1 MRVIDLITNIDMQ
14 GFQTHS
20 GLASFINRLDME
32 VNVCRKEQPFEIEP
46 LLYTQDTPQT
56 SRERSV
62 DREEE
67 SSTSRRVHEPFDERE
82 ESSNPMELSEDE
94 NMSSKADEKSEQQP
108 DYSAA
113 KTGKTC
119 LPQRAA
125 LLKSMLNFLKKAIQD
140 PAFSDSI
147 RHIMEGTLPSSLKHI
162 ISNSEYYGPSL
173 FLLATDVVTVYVF
186 QEPSLLSSLQDN
198 GLTDV
203 VLHALLIKEVSAI
216 IYKYIFIRGLYYI
229 TIVCLREYQMHL
241 RLFYIYMFEYL

>member
-46 LLYTQDTPQT
+46 LLYQDTPQT

-62 DREEE
+62 DREEG
-67 SSTSRRVHEPFDERE
+67 SSTSRREHDEILDERE
-82 ESSNPMELSEDE
+82 ESSNLMEISEDE
-94 NMSSKADEKSEQQP
+94 NTSSKADEKIEQQP

-147 RHIMEGTLPSSLKHI
+147 RHVMEGTLPSSLKHI

-203 VLHALLIKEVSAI
+203 VLHALLIKEVSAQI
-216 IYKYIFIRGLYYI
+216 I
-229 TIVCLREYQMHL
+229 H
-241 RLFYIYMFEYL
+241 